1 MIKSFKN
8 KVAVVTGA
16 GSGIGRSLAVALAK
30 QGCHLALSDVN
41 DKGLQETLALIN
53 EPGIKVTT
61 AHLDVANREAVY
73 AHAEEVIANHGKAN
87 IIINNAGV
95 ALSETIENMSY
106 DNFEWVMN
114 IDFWGVVYGTKAFL
128 PHLKATGEGQVVNI
142 SSVFGLIAVPTQGA
156 YNAAK
161 FAVRGFTECL
171 REELE
176 IDNCGV
182 SATCV
187 HPGGIKTG
195 IAKNSR
201 VGNMGVLNPKPG
213 ADLAAQFDKVARTT
227 SDEAALTIIEGI
239 RRNKRRVLIG
249 ADAYVIDNVQRFL
262 PTGYQK
268 VLESLSRVGSGK
280 F

>member
-1 MIKSFKN
+1 MIKSFEN

-16 GSGIGRSLAVALAK
+16 GSGIGRSLAVALAQK
-30 QGCHLALSDVN
+30 GCHLALSDVSE
-41 DKGLQETLALIN
+41 KGLQETRALIN
-53 EPGIKVTT
+53 VPGIKVTT
-61 AHLDVANREAVY
+61 AHLDVANREAMY
-73 AHAEEVIANHGKAN
+73 AHAEDVIAAHGKAN

-95 ALSETIENMSY
+95 ALAETIENMSY
-106 DNFEWVMN
+106 ENFEWVMN

-128 PHLKATGEGQVVNI
+128 PYLKQSGEGQVVNI
-142 SSVFGLIAVPTQGA
+142 SSVFGLIAVPTQAA

-176 IDNCGV
+176 IENCGV

-187 HPGGIKTG
+187 HPGGIKTS

-201 VGNMGVLNPKPG
+201 VGNMGALSPKPG
-213 ADLAAQFDKVARTT
+213 ADLAAQFDRAARTT
-227 SDEAALTIIEGI
+227 PDEAAATIVEGI

-249 ADAYVIDNVQRFL
+249 ADAYVIDNMQRFL

-268 VLESLSRVGSGK
+268 VLESFSRMGSGK